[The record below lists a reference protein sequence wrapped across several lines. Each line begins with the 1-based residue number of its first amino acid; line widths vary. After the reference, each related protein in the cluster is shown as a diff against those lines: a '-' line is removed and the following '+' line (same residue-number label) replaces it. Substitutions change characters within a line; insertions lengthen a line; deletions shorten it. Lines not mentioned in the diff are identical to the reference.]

1 MCRLSPTLKL
11 VRQSTRWLWFPSIFN
26 LFYSP
31 FATTTIVYDPKIQGT
46 RARHYIRAYSLS
58 SLISIDSTDT
68 CTFHGSSNNR
78 DWRKKSRCREHKS
91 RTQSGLVT
99 IVSLLKL
106 YTHTHTHTQVTGS
119 HEILPNF
126 VIYHCRYIHL

>member
-1 MCRLSPTLKL
+1 MKQMNSERKNIIRHFVNLSKRYFTSL
-11 VRQSTRWLWFPSIFN
+11 VTDTQKTTRHNQTALAPVSHRYSTCSI
-26 LFYSP
+26 LLSQP
-31 FATTTIVYDPKIQGT
+31 RPIVYDPKIQGT
-46 RARHYIRAYSLS
+46 RARHYIRVYSLS

-99 IVSLLKL
+99 IVSLLK
-106 YTHTHTHTQVTGS
+106 
-119 HEILPNF
+119 P
-126 VIYHCRYIHL
+126 